1 MRNHINHTEIRDSL
15 NTLEDIMCLIDLSAT
30 EPLTDDDLRSIYKD
44 METAVNTIKNI
55 TGVTTEADINAIMFP
70 NTKTN

>member
-1 MRNHINHTEIRDSL
+1 MRNLINHTEIRDSL

-30 EPLTDDDLRSIYKD
+30 EPLTDDDLRSIYTD
-44 METAVNTIKNI
+44 METAVNTIKSV
-55 TGVTTEADINAIMFP
+55 TGVTTEADINAIVFP